1 MLKKIV
7 IRKKAFINREKKYF
21 EISDNFF
28 KPLTR
33 LLKKKKKK
41 NQYYFFFFYNKIIEV
56 NILNFFFII
65 KK

>member
-33 LLKKKKKK
+33 LLKKKKKID
-41 NQYYFFFFYNKIIEV
+41 Q
-56 NILNFFFII
+56 FIFLFTTPQI
-65 KK
+65 MRLMF